1 MDNILIASGDEPA
14 HLEDLRALFKQLAQ
28 YGLCISPLKSL
39 FGQNSIE
46 FLGHSIT
53 VEGVAPLPEKVSAMR
68 SFSQPRD
75 AKEMRRYLGML
86 NFYRIFLNNAA
97 TVLIP
102 LYDAIKIHNKLPPH
116 SPIVWTSQQ
125 LDALKNLNKC

>member
-1 MDNILIASGDEPA
+1 MDNILIASGDDPA
-14 HLEDLRALFKQLAQ
+14 HLEDLRALFKRLAQ
-28 YGLCISPLKSL
+28 YGLHISPLKSL

-75 AKEMRRYLGML
+75 AIEMRRYFGML
-86 NFYRIFLNNAA
+86 NFYQIFPNNAA

-102 LYDAIKIHNKLPPH
+102 
-116 SPIVWTSQQ
+116 
-125 LDALKNLNKC
+125 CMM